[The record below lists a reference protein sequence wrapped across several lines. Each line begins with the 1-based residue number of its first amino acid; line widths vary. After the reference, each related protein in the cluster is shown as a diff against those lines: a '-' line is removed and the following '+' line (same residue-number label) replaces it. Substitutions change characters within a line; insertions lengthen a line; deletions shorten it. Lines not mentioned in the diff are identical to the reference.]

1 MFLLL
6 LTRALCVLRLLFLSA
21 LSVCV
26 FALALCYV
34 LSVSALLSENVA
46 QRQAGA
52 FAMFAMFFYA
62 RCYCSQVLRKT
73 THTVILWVCVLAK
86 AGSALPAMFFFPP
99 PCYVNRGHIII
110 YLYYMRRLFQFISLA
125 VKVSRRC
132 L

>member
-26 FALALCYV
+26 FALALRYV

-62 RCYCSQVLRKT
+62 RRTL
-73 THTVILWVCVLAK
+73 L
-86 AGSALPAMFFFPP
+86 FPGP
-99 PCYVNRGHIII
+99 
-110 YLYYMRRLFQFISLA
+110 
-125 VKVSRRC
+125 
-132 L
+132 